1 MFNKKLKSEHL
12 TELVKRV
19 ELINEHILIS
29 QALELQR
36 RIWLQERFKE
46 LGIDIEK
53 KYEINFKTGEIKLCR
68 QEPTKENLAQK

>member
-46 LGIDIEK
+46 LDIDIDK
-53 KYEINFKTGEIKLCR
+53 KYEINFKTGEIKKTN
-68 QEPTKENLAQK
+68 EPKGAKADAK